1 MHFSRI
7 NRKRW
12 PTHKRVRST
21 CNSFYI
27 SSVSSQPTCVATV
40 FLYPLSPCTCKG
52 VYTRTHTCTH
62 AYTHKC
68 HGKLV
73 IRKSVT
79 EFPSVLNFC
88 LFSGQSLGSEPL
100 CGFTSTLSISVPG
113 NRLFPSFFSSISFF
127 FFIPFLLSVFPF
139 FLSFFHSF
147 FPFARLFFLSTLPTY
162 LPIYHRIT
170 IVEREG

>member
-27 SSVSSQPTCVATV
+27 SSVSSQPTWVATV

-127 FFIPFLLSVFPF
+127 FFYSLPPLCFSFFPF
-139 FLSFFHSF
+139 FLSFFLSFCASF
-147 FPFARLFFLSTLPTY
+147 FPLYLTYLST
-162 LPIYHRIT
+162 YHRIT
-170 IVEREG
+170 IVERER

>member
-1 MHFSRI
+1 MADTNVSVPLVIHFI
-7 NRKRW
+7 FPLFPLNHHACGKR
-12 PTHKRVRST
+12 
-21 CNSFYI
+21 
-27 SSVSSQPTCVATV
+27 VATV
-40 FLYPLSPCTCKG
+40 FLYLCIHKG
-52 VYTRTHTCTH
+52 VYIHTHTHTPCAH

-127 FFIPFLLSVFPF
+127 LFPSFLFFLFF
-139 FLSFFHSF
+139 FLSFIPSF
-147 FPFARLFFLSTLPTY
+147 FFCVPFFSFYPTY
-162 LPIYHRIT
+162 LSTYHRIT
-170 IVEREG
+170 IFERRLKFFSRCTA

>member
-127 FFIPFLLSVFPF
+127 FFLFPSSSLFFLFS
-139 FLSFFHSF
+139 FLSFILSF
-147 FPFARLFFLSTLPTY
+147 FLRVFFSSLPY
-162 LPIYHRIT
+162 LPIYLP
-170 IVEREG
+170 